1 MMPEVAGNS
10 SPRYSAPTMAR
21 SRATCPL
28 PLTDPRVTQKQ
39 AEHTPL
45 MKQFFAAKANY
56 PDLLLFFRMGDF
68 YELFY
73 DDARKAARLLDI
85 TLTQRGTSGGAPIP
99 MAGVPVHAYE
109 GYLARL
115 VALGES
121 VAICEQIGDPA
132 LAKGLVE
139 RKVVRIVTPGTVTD
153 EALLDERRDT
163 LLMAVSRSRNGYGL
177 AWADLAGGR
186 FLVNEVET
194 DDALE
199 AELARLEPAEL
210 LVPDEEDWPEFL
222 RQRSGVRR
230 RAPWLFDPDSGRR
243 QLLAFFKLHDL
254 SGFGIDDKPRATA
267 AAGALLGY
275 VEETQ
280 KQRLPHLTA
289 IAMETASEAIAM
301 NAATRRHLELD
312 TRVDG
317 DTRNTLLGVLDSTVS
332 PMGGR
337 LLRRWLHRP
346 LRLREVLQQRHH
358 AVATLIDHGVDADLR
373 ESFRALGDIERILT
387 RMALRSARPRDFS
400 TLRDGLGMLP
410 AIRAVLAPSTAG
422 ATPPRPSP
430 AGAREGALDSP
441 PPTLPDAGTLA
452 PPLAPAGGG
461 REGVTSAR
469 SQASALQGTLDSPRL
484 QTLCAELGSH
494 AEISALLASAIA
506 EQPPLK
512 LSDGGVIAEGFDAEL
527 DELRRL
533 STNADQ
539 FLIDLEARERE
550 ASGIATLKVGYN
562 RVHGYYIEISKGQS
576 DKAPVHYTRRQTLTN
591 AERYITEELK
601 SFEDKV
607 LSARERSLSREKL
620 LYEGLLD
627 SIGQHLEP
635 LKRCAAALSELDVL
649 ACFAE
654 RAQALD
660 WAQPELETAP
670 CLRIERGRHPVVEA
684 VREAAFEPNDLD
696 LHPQRRMLVITGP
709 NMGGKS
715 TYMRQN
721 ALIVLLAHIG
731 SFVPAARAVIGPID
745 RILTRIGA
753 GDDLAKGQSTF
764 MVEMA
769 ETSYILHHASAHSLV
784 LMDEIGRGTST
795 YDGLAL
801 ADAVARH
808 LAHVNRCYTL
818 FATHYF
824 ELTALAD
831 ESVEGGPSGIANVH
845 LDAVEHGESL
855 VFMHAVK
862 DGPANRSFGLQVAA
876 LAGLPRATV
885 AQARRRLAEL
895 EQRGG
900 DSHAAQ
906 MAPQA
911 LDAPQQ
917 FGLFAAPNSAALDAL
932 QAIDPDELTPKQ
944 ALEALYRMKSLL

>member
-1 MMPEVAGNS
+1 
-10 SPRYSAPTMAR
+10 
-21 SRATCPL
+21 
-28 PLTDPRVTQKQ
+28 
-39 AEHTPL
+39 
-45 MKQFFAAKANY
+45 MKQFFAAKADY

-85 TLTQRGTSGGAPIP
+85 TLTQRGSSGGAPIP

-163 LLMAVSRSRNGYGL
+163 LLMAIARTKHGYGL

-186 FLVNEVET
+186 FLVNEVDSE
-194 DDALE
+194 DALE

-210 LVPDEEDWPEFL
+210 LVPDEDQWPTFL
-222 RQRSGVRR
+222 RERRGVRR
-230 RAPWLFDPDSGRR
+230 RPPWLFDADSGRR
-243 QLLAFFKLHDL
+243 QLLAFFQLHDL
-254 SGFGIDDKPRATA
+254 TGFGIDDRPRAIA

-280 KQRLPHLTA
+280 KQRLPHLTS
-289 IAMETASEAIAM
+289 IALETAGEAIAM

-317 DTRNTLLGVLDSTVS
+317 DTRNTLLGVLDSTIT

-346 LRLREVLQQRHH
+346 LRLREVLMQRHH
-358 AVATLIDHGVDADLR
+358 AVGTLIDRGADTDLR
-373 ESFRALGDIERILT
+373 DAFRALGDLERILT
-387 RMALRSARPRDFS
+387 RVALRSARPRDFS
-400 TLRDGLGMLP
+400 TLRDGLGLLP
-410 AIRAVLAPSTAG
+410 AVRAILAP
-422 ATPPRPSP
+422 
-430 AGAREGALDSP
+430 
-441 PPTLPDAGTLA
+441 
-452 PPLAPAGGG
+452 
-461 REGVTSAR
+461 
-469 SQASALQGTLDSPRL
+469 LDSPRL
-484 QTLCAELGSH
+484 AALAAELGQH
-494 AEISALLASAIA
+494 EEIAHLLASAIA

-512 LSDGGVIAEGFDAEL
+512 LSDGGVIAADYDAEL

-533 STNADQ
+533 STNANQ
-539 FLIDLEARERE
+539 FLIDLEARER
-550 ASGIATLKVGYN
+550 ASSGIATLKVGYN
-562 RVHGYYIEISKGQS
+562 RVHGYYIEISKGQA
-576 DKAPVHYTRRQTLTN
+576 DKAPVHYSRRQTLTN

-601 SFEDKV
+601 NFEDKV
-607 LSARERSLSREKL
+607 LSARERALSREKL

-627 SIGQHLEP
+627 TLGECLEP
-635 LKRCAAALSELDVL
+635 LKRAAAALSELDVL
-649 ACFAE
+649 AAFAE
-654 RAQALD
+654 RAQVLD
-660 WAQPELETAP
+660 WSPPELQSDA
-670 CLRIERGRHPVVEA
+670 CLSIERGRHPVVEA
-684 VREAAFEPNDLD
+684 VREQPFEPNDLD
-696 LHPQRRMLVITGP
+696 LHPGRRMLVITGP

-731 SFVPAARAVIGPID
+731 SYVPARRAVIGPID

-753 GDDLAKGQSTF
+753 GDDLARGQSTF

-769 ETSYILHHASAHSLV
+769 ETSYILHHATAQSLV

-808 LAHVNRCYTL
+808 LAQHNRCYTL

-831 ESVEGGPSGIANVH
+831 EPVEGGPSGIANVH
-845 LDAVEHGESL
+845 LDAVEHGDRL

-876 LAGLPRATV
+876 LAGLPKATV

-900 DSHAAQ
+900 EHHAVQ

-911 LDAPQQ
+911 LDTPQQ
-917 FGLFAAPNSAALDAL
+917 FGLFAAAPSAAQEAL
-932 QAIDPDELTPKQ
+932 AALHPDELTPKQ
-944 ALEALYRMKSLL
+944 ALEALYRLKALL

>member
-1 MMPEVAGNS
+1 MLPHHG
-10 SPRYSAPTMAR
+10 RQAR
-21 SRATCPL
+21 AHVDNRARRGQRLQSTPFCPL
-28 PLTDPRVTQKQ
+28 IPTGLVSKDKS
-39 AEHTPL
+39 EHTPL
-45 MKQFFAAKANY
+45 MKQFFAAKAEY

-85 TLTQRGTSGGAPIP
+85 TLTQRGSSGGAPIP
-99 MAGVPVHAYE
+99 MAGVPVHACE

-139 RKVVRIVTPGTVTD
+139 RKVVRVVTPGTVTD
-153 EALLDERRDT
+153 EALLNERRDT
-163 LLMAVSRSRNGYGL
+163 LLMAVARGRSGYGL

-186 FLVNEVET
+186 FLVNEVEN

-199 AELARLEPAEL
+199 AERARLEPAEL
-210 LVPDEEDWPEFL
+210 LLPDEEGWPAFL
-222 RQRSGVRR
+222 QQRTGTRR

-243 QLLAFFKLHDL
+243 QLLGFFGVHDL
-254 SGFGIDDKPRATA
+254 TGFGIDDKALATA

-289 IAMETASEAIAM
+289 IAVESASDAIAM

-317 DTRNTLLGVLDSTVS
+317 DTRHTLLGVLDTTVT

-346 LRLREVLQQRHH
+346 LRDRRLLGERHH
-358 AVATLIDHGVDADLR
+358 AVATLMEHAARDLR
-373 ESFRALGDIERILT
+373 TGFRGLGDLERILT
-387 RMALRSARPRDFS
+387 RVALRSARPRDLS
-400 TLRDGLGMLP
+400 TLRDGLALLP
-410 AIRAVLAPSTAG
+410 EVQGHLAP
-422 ATPPRPSP
+422 
-430 AGAREGALDSP
+430 
-441 PPTLPDAGTLA
+441 
-452 PPLAPAGGG
+452 
-461 REGVTSAR
+461 
-469 SQASALQGTLDSPRL
+469 LDSPRL
-484 QTLCAELGSH
+484 RALAAELGEH
-494 AEISALLASAIA
+494 ADTAALLIAAIA
-506 EQPPLK
+506 AQPPLK
-512 LSDGGVIAEGFDAEL
+512 LSDGGVLADGYDAEL

-539 FLIDLEARERE
+539 FLVDLEARER
-550 ASGIATLKVGYN
+550 ASSGIATLKVGYN
-562 RVHGYYIEISKGQS
+562 RVHGYYIEISKGQA
-576 DKAPVHYTRRQTLTN
+576 DKAPVHYTRRQTLTG

-601 SFEDKV
+601 QFEDQV

-620 LYEGLLD
+620 LYDALLD
-627 SIGQHLEP
+627 TLNARLEP

-649 ACFAE
+649 AAFSE
-654 RAQALD
+654 RAQELD
-660 WAQPELETAP
+660 WAQPELDEAP
-670 CLRIERGRHPVVEA
+670 GLRIERGRHPVVEA
-684 VREAAFEPNDLD
+684 VRKEPFEPNDLVLD
-696 LHPQRRMLVITGP
+696 EGRRMLVITGP

-731 SFVPAARAVIGPID
+731 SFVPASRAVIGPID

-753 GDDLAKGQSTF
+753 GDDLARGQSTF

-769 ETSYILHHASAHSLV
+769 ETSYILHHATANSLV

-808 LAHVNRCYTL
+808 LAGTNRCYTL

-824 ELTALAD
+824 ELTALAG
-831 ESVEGGPSGIANVH
+831 EPGSGIANVH
-845 LDAVEHGESL
+845 LDAVEHGDTL

-862 DGPANRSFGLQVAA
+862 EGAADRSFGLQVAA
-876 LAGLPRATV
+876 LAGLPRTTLQ
-885 AQARRRLAEL
+885 QARRRLAEL
-895 EQRGG
+895 EQRGRET
-900 DSHAAQ
+900 HASD

-917 FGLFAAPNSAALDAL
+917 FGLFAAAPSAAQEAL
-932 QAIDPDELTPKQ
+932 AAIDPDELSPKQ
-944 ALEALYRMKSLL
+944 ALEALYRLKALL